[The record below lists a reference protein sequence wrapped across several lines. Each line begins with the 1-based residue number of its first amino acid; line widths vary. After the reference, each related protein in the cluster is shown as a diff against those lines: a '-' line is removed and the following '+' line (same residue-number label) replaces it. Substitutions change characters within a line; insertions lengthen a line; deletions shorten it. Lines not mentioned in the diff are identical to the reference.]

1 MTTTGW
7 MRYLL
12 ALGDSVLRD
21 DIELN
26 TQVLEALKLG
36 VELEV
41 GEVAL
46 EFVIVAFDALLC
58 SLLLGPVL
66 GLGQAIELVANAG
79 ARVVVELG
87 KAVKE
92 RDVDKRHPY

>member
-1 MTTTGW
+1 

-12 ALGDSVLRD
+12 ALGESVLRD
-21 DIELN
+21 DVELN
-26 TQVLEALKLG
+26 TQVLEALKLSL
-36 VELEV
+36 ELEV
-41 GEVAL
+41 GEIAL
-46 EFVIVAFDALLC
+46 KLVVVAFDALLC

-66 GLGQAIELVANAG
+66 GIGQAIELVANAG

-87 KAVKE
+87 KAVEE